1 MQVFEVMT
9 NHPRVLFARDTVL
22 HAAQTLAA
30 DDIGAIPVAD
40 GDRLIGMVTD
50 RDIVVRCVA
59 KNLDP
64 ADTILREILTRGT
77 CYCYQDEDIEHVAH
91 NMDELL
97 VRRLPVMDRSKRL
110 VGIVSLEDIRP
121 RLVMAEESTASG
133 SPVGDN
139 HLA

>member
-1 MQVFEVMT
+1 MQVSEVMT
-9 NHPRVLFARDTVL
+9 NHPRVLNAADTVL

-30 DDIGAIPVAD
+30 EDIGSLPIAD

-64 ADTILREILTRGT
+64 ADTQLRDIVSGEPR
-77 CYCYQDEDIEHVAH
+77 YCFEDEDADHVAR

-97 VRRLPVMDRSKRL
+97 VRRLPVMNQQRRL
-110 VGIVSLEDIRP
+110 VGIVSIEDIRP
-121 RLVMAEESTASG
+121 RLSASGQSTAA
-133 SPVGDN
+133 PQ
-139 HLA
+139 